1 MKSMKFIAAAFAV
14 VIAASSCTSTGVK
27 GGVDGNDSTAV
38 AVKPV
43 DPKAFL
49 PKKSEIDSVS
59 YLVGINFG
67 SFLKGYNFGD
77 LNYSAIQKGI
87 KDFLNAKGDFRDS
100 TFAEQFKINPEL
112 MNEVFNTYLAKR
124 RDYTSAVNSQK
135 SAAFLAEN
143 LKNEGVQ
150 ATESGLQYTII
161 EAGNEIRPAA
171 ADTVWVKYTGT
182 LIDGTKFDESQAAE
196 GTRMLLNRVIKGW
209 TEGLQLIGEGGKIKL
224 FIPADLAYG
233 ENGSRGIEPN
243 SALIF
248 DVELLK
254 VGKVAEEK
262 AE

>member
-77 LNYSAIQKGI
+77 LNYTAIQKGI

-112 MNEVFNTYLAKR
+112 MNEVFNAYLAKR

-161 EAGNEIRPAA
+161 EAGNDIRPAA

-182 LIDGTKFDESQAAE
+182 LIDGTKFDSSYDRNQPAVF
-196 GTRMLLNRVIKGW
+196 GLNQVIAGW
-209 TEGLQLIGEGGKIKL
+209 TEGLQLMSEGSKYDL
-224 FIPADLAYG
+224 YIPYQLAYG
-233 ENGSRGIEPN
+233 TQGAPGAIPPYA
-243 SALIF
+243 ALIF
-248 DVELLK
+248 TVELLE
-254 VGKVAEEK
+254 VL
-262 AE
+262 